1 MVRLK
6 SGAASQ
12 PRAKGHV
19 RLFAGVPVFVVVR
32 VTLVRVVIAIGLG
45 IVGHGRLLSMTG
57 SGIRPAGRGGRHG
70 FPGG

>member
-12 PRAKGHV
+12 PRAEGHV
-19 RLFAGVPVFVVVR
+19 RLFAGVPVLVVVR
-32 VTLVRVVIAIGLG
+32 VALVGVVIV
-45 IVGHGRLLSMTG
+45 VGVGVHRVDPFYVLG